1 MAYRALI
8 VDDEVYAVMGIRSGV
23 KWEELQIAEVYE
35 AFHIRE
41 AMQVMNKIQIDI
53 LICDIEMPRGN
64 GIELLEWVNE
74 HSPNTETIF
83 LTAHSNFSFVQ
94 RAIQLDGFDYLL
106 KPVEYH
112 ILQTTI
118 GRALDTIKE
127 ERELASLREQYKP
140 YYNLWLKKKS
150 LITDKF
156 WNDLFSKK
164 ITCTKA
170 NTERLIHE
178 YVLPLT
184 AHTLI
189 LPIVISIEGWDR
201 ELNSADE
208 EVLEYALR
216 NIARDLMLQDRHG
229 DVIQTKLGVNCVLLF
244 LERADELDDLWLE
257 EQCRQYIRYCHQYL
271 YGYVSCYIGKP
282 AVMSKIS
289 DMYHKLLDMEY
300 SMMKKNSEVH
310 WLKEQHSSKS
320 DAKLPAFNTWTVLI
334 EQGKKDDMER
344 ELCRF
349 FSKLNL
355 EAELN
360 TELLHSFYHS
370 YMQMIHYILYKH
382 GLSLHHL
389 LLSAESSY
397 HEAMPRSIIEM
408 EEWSRR
414 LLCIVH
420 EQLHKDDSV
429 IHRVQRYIRDHLSDT
444 ITREELADHVHL
456 NPAYLSRLFKK
467 EVGESLTD
475 YVLNERMK
483 VARELIESS
492 TLPIS
497 DIAQSV
503 GYTNF
508 SYFTKMFKKQYQC
521 TPQHYRRQL
530 EETAMRSNSG

>member
-1 MAYRALI
+1 MSYRALI
-8 VDDEVYAVMGIRSGV
+8 VDDEIYAVMGIKSGV
-23 KWEELQIAEVYE
+23 KWEELHITEVYE
-35 AFHIRE
+35 AYHIRE
-41 AMQVMNKIQIDI
+41 AMQVMSKASIDI

-112 ILQTTI
+112 VLQATI
-118 GRALDTIKE
+118 GRALDTIKQ
-127 ERELASLREQYKP
+127 EREVASLREQYKP

-150 LITDKF
+150 LISDKF

-164 ITCTKA
+164 ITCSTS

-184 AHTLI
+184 SRTLI
-189 LPIVISIEGWDR
+189 LPIVISVEGWDR

-216 NIARDLMLQDRHG
+216 NIARDLLLLGRHG

-244 LERADELDDLWLE
+244 IEQANELDSAWLE
-257 EQCRQYIRYCHQYL
+257 EQCRQYIHYCREYL
-271 YGYVSCYIGKP
+271 YSYVSCYIGK
-282 AVMSKIS
+282 ASLLSQVSL
-289 DMYHKLLDMEY
+289 MYKQLLDMEY
-300 SMMKKNSEVH
+300 NMIKKNSQVH
-310 WLKEQHSSKS
+310 WYKESHSSAHS
-320 DAKLPAFNTWTVLI
+320 TKLPEFTTWTLLI
-334 EQGKKDDMER
+334 EQGKKEDMEK

-349 FSKLNL
+349 FTAL
-355 EAELN
+355 EQEKELN
-360 TELLHSFYHS
+360 ADVLHAFYHS
-370 YMQMIHYILYKH
+370 FVQMIHYILHKRS
-382 GLSLHHL
+382 LSLHRL
-389 LLSAESSY
+389 IQRAEDTLG
-397 HEAMPRSIIEM
+397 EAIPRTIADM
-408 EEWSRR
+408 EQWAHR
-414 LLCIVH
+414 LLAIVH
-420 EQLHKDDSV
+420 DQLHKDDSV
-429 IHRVQRYIRDHLSDT
+429 IHRVKRYIHDHLSES

-475 YVLNERMK
+475 YVLSERMK
-483 VARELIESS
+483 VAKYLIINSS
-492 TLPIS
+492 MPIS

-508 SYFTKMFKKQYQC
+508 SYFTKMFKKQYQY
-521 TPQHYRRQL
+521 TPQHYRRHL
-530 EETAMRSNSG
+530 EDQPIKSSSG